1 MPIGNIYVIA
11 GVSVV
16 GGALFGFDISS
27 VSAQLAEQS
36 YLCYFNQDENPP
48 TTIDGTCGGPRS
60 LVQGGITASM
70 AAGSWLGSLIS
81 GPLSDRMGRKYSIM
95 IGCIIWVIGSTLSCA
110 SQNIGMLIVARIIN
124 GLSVGIE
131 SAQVPVYIAEISPP
145 SKRGRF
151 IGMQQWAITWG
162 ILIMYYISYG
172 CSFIGKQ
179 NPLEYNTA
187 SWRIP
192 WGLQMVP
199 AFFLFFMMMP
209 LPESPRWLA
218 RKDRWEDC
226 RSVLTLV
233 HGKGDPNHPFVAY
246 ELQDIK
252 DMCEFERQHADVTYL
267 DLFKPTM
274 INRTMIALFTQ
285 IWSQLTGMNVM
296 MYYIANIFSMAG
308 YTGNAGLLA
317 SSIQYIINVL
327 MTVPAL
333 IWVDKW
339 GRRPTLLVGS
349 VLMAL
354 WMYANAGILAT
365 HGVVVPGGID
375 HVAAQSM
382 RVTGAPAKGLIAC
395 TYLFVASFAPTWGPV
410 SWTYPPE
417 LFPLRLRGKGVA
429 FATSGNWAFN
439 TALGLFTPVAF
450 ANIKWKS
457 YLIFAVFNTVAFF
470 HVFFVF
476 PETAG
481 KTLEETEAMFEDPN
495 GIKYMGTTPWKTKV
509 ATSLTIRAEHGDLE
523 AKIGHDNEKPP
534 IHTHEEETTPPPE

>member
-1 MPIGNIYVIA
+1 MAIGNIYVIA
-11 GVSVV
+11 ATSVV

-48 TTIDGTCGGPRS
+48 TDASGTCGGPRS

-70 AAGSWLGSLIS
+70 AAGSWLGALIS
-81 GPLSDRMGRKYSIM
+81 GPLSDRLGRKYSIM
-95 IGCIIWVIGSTLSCA
+95 VGCVIWVIGSTLSCA

-179 NPLEYNTA
+179 NPVDYNTA

-192 WGLQMVP
+192 WGLQMIP
-199 AFFLFFMMMP
+199 AFFLFFMMTL

-226 RSVLTLV
+226 RAVLTLV

-252 DMCEFERQHADVTYL
+252 DMCEFERQHSDVTYL
-267 DLFKPTM
+267 DLFKPNM
-274 INRTMIALFTQ
+274 IHRTVIGLFTQ

-333 IWVDKW
+333 LWVDRW
-339 GRRPTLLVGS
+339 GRRPTLLIGS

-429 FATSGNWAFN
+429 MATSGNWAFN

-450 ANIKWKS
+450 ANIKWKT
-457 YLIFAVFNTVAFF
+457 YLIFGIFNTVAFF
-470 HVFFVF
+470 HVLFLF

-495 GIKYMGTTPWKTKV
+495 GIKYLGTPAWKTKV
-509 ATSLTIRAEHGDLE
+509 ATSLVARAEHGDLE
-523 AKIGHDNEKPP
+523 AKLGHDEKPP
-534 IHTHEEETTPPPE
+534 VHTHEEEKTPPPE

>member
-1 MPIGNIYVIA
+1 MPIGNIYAIA
-11 GVSVV
+11 GVAVV

-27 VSAQLAEQS
+27 VSAQLGENS
-36 YLCYFNQDENPP
+36 YKCYFNQGPKGPP
-48 TTIDGTCGGPRS
+48 FTDDDDCSGPKS
-60 LVQGGITASM
+60 LHQGGITASM
-70 AAGSWLGSLIS
+70 AAGSWLGALIS
-81 GPLSDRMGRKYSIM
+81 GPLSDRLGRKYSIM
-95 IGCIIWVIGSTLSCA
+95 VGCLIWIVGSTISCA
-110 SQNIGMLIVARIIN
+110 AQNIGMLVVGRVIN

-172 CSFIGKQ
+172 CSFIGEQ
-179 NPLEYNTA
+179 NSRNYNTA

-199 AFFLFFMMMP
+199 AIFLFFMMML

-226 RSVLTLV
+226 RAVLTLV
-233 HGKGDPNHPFVAY
+233 HGHGDPNHPFVAL

-252 DMCEFERQHADVTYL
+252 DMCAFEASISDVTYL
-267 DLFKPTM
+267 DLFKPRM
-274 INRTMIALFTQ
+274 INRTMIGLFTQ

-296 MYYIANIFSMAG
+296 MYYISYVFSMAG
-308 YTGNAGLLA
+308 YSGNANLLA

-333 IWVDKW
+333 IWMDHW
-339 GRRPTLLVGS
+339 GRRPTLLAGS
-349 VLMAL
+349 ALMGV
-354 WMYANAGILAT
+354 WMFANAGILGANGT
-365 HGVVVPGGID
+365 VWPGGKD
-375 HVAAQSM
+375 GVPEVSM
-382 RVTGAPAKGLIAC
+382 TVSGSAAKGLIAC
-395 TYLFVASFAPTWGPV
+395 TYLFVASFAPTWGPA

-429 FATSGNWAFN
+429 LATSANWAFN

-450 ANIKWKS
+450 ENIRYKT
-457 YLIFAVFNTVAFF
+457 YLIFGVFNVAMFI
-470 HVFFVF
+470 HVFFMF

-481 KTLEETEAMFEDPN
+481 KTLEETEHMFEDPD
-495 GIKYMGTTPWKTKV
+495 GIAYLGTPAWKTRV
-509 ATSLTIRAEHGDLE
+509 ATSLTTKVEQGDVE
-523 AKIGHDNEKPP
+523 AKLGHE
-534 IHTHEEETTPPPE
+534 HEENETATEK